1 VNWAITNAQVNKAA
15 YERED
20 AMLKDIRLETDR
32 LIVMPFTMQDLE
44 VTHQMLSN
52 EQVMKYLPD
61 GVMPLEKSKEVLEY
75 LIGCYDKNT
84 PERIVKLTLA
94 VTKKEDGRIVGWCGL
109 GPLGFAPEDIEIYYG
124 LHPDYWGQ
132 GITTEAAKAVL
143 DFAFKATKLEK
154 VVAIVRPENGASV
167 RVIEKMGLIFQK
179 ILEDLPEKY
188 RWFDGCR
195 YYTIS
200 REDYFK
206 KRSR

>member
-1 VNWAITNAQVNKAA
+1 
-15 YERED
+15 
-20 AMLKDIRLETDR
+20 MLKDIRLETDR

-44 VTHQMLSN
+44 VTHRMLSN
-52 EQVMKYLPD
+52 EDVMRYLPD
-61 GVMPLEKSKEVLEY
+61 GVMSLEKSKKVLEY

-94 VTKKEDGRIVGWCGL
+94 IARKEDEQIVGWCGM
-109 GPLGFAPEDIEIYYG
+109 GPLEFAPEEIEIYYG
-124 LHPDYWGQ
+124 LLPDYWGQ

-167 RVIEKMGLIFQK
+167 RVIEKMGLIFKK
-179 ILEDLPEKY
+179 ILADLPEKY

-195 YYTIS
+195 YYSIT
-200 REDYFK
+200 REEYFK
-206 KRSR
+206 KKSK